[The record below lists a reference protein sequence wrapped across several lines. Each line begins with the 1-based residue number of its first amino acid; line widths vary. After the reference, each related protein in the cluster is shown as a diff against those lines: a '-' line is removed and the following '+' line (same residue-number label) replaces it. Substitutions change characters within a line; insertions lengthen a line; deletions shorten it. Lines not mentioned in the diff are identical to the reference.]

1 MFKDDP
7 TRKHVNSVKTLI
19 KQLYD
24 QAVMDDVDVVCPLLQ
39 MDTYFKTKD
48 YRQVDEVSEYD
59 DDERIALLSHLQSVE
74 NPSTYDLSIMLM
86 FCFTVRIVELKA
98 LK

>member
-7 TRKHVNSVKTLI
+7 TRKQVNSVKTLI

-48 YRQVDEVSEYD
+48 YR
-59 DDERIALLSHLQSVE
+59 HVE
-74 NPSTYDLSIMLM
+74 SDIYLHTKSDFLTVL
-86 FCFTVRIVELKA
+86 CF
-98 LK
+98 